1 MLTAANSATFNSPCT
16 LFCVNGAFMKPSLN
30 FLPASKLAE
39 MIRAGEV
46 TSRQTVEAY
55 FAQIK
60 KQNPTYNAIVTLH
73 EAQALAQADQADQTL
88 RDGEPCGPL
97 HGVPITIKDTYRVKG
112 SRTTAGYPPLKDH
125 IPDSD
130 AVAVQLL
137 NGAGAVIIGRT
148 NTPTLAMDMQTD
160 NPIFGK
166 TNNPWDVTRTPA
178 GSSGGCATALATGMT
193 SLSLGSD
200 LAGSIRLPASFCGVY
215 GLKPTH
221 GVVSFEG
228 HVVPLPGETN
238 GYRTLAVAGPLAR
251 SIDDLALVLDV
262 LTQPTSSDRNV
273 APLLADLGENVDISK
288 LKIAW
293 TDNFGGVP
301 VSAEIKDKLQAFVKK
316 LAQAGAT
323 VHKIEPQGMDY
334 NEIWETWGSFV
345 GAQGNYDMSN
355 LKRSIGHLFSKGT
368 LKNIPM
374 QRKIV
379 GPTSVKKLMQAFELQ
394 SQYITKMDN
403 FLSEYDVWL
412 CPVSATTAFKHH
424 AHSKMFGDFKIY
436 NTPMQ
441 VDGADIHYYV
451 ATQSYTTVFSTTNSP
466 VVSMPI
472 GLGQSGLPVNIQ
484 VAGKRY
490 GDRRLLKV
498 AKVLDDYTD
507 KFQYPLQ

>member
-1 MLTAANSATFNSPCT
+1 
-16 LFCVNGAFMKPSLN
+16 MKPSLN
-30 FLPASKLAE
+30 FLSASKLAT
-39 MIRAGEV
+39 MLRAGEI

-60 KQNPTYNAIVTLH
+60 KHNPAYNAIVTLN
-73 EAQALAQADQADQTL
+73 EAEALAQADQAD
-88 RDGEPCGPL
+88 RSRAAGKPCGPL

-112 SRTTAGYPPLKDH
+112 SRTTAGYLPLKDY
-125 IPDSD
+125 IPDTD
-130 AVAVQLL
+130 AVAVALL
-137 NGAGAVIIGRT
+137 KEAGAIIIGRT
-148 NTPTLAMDMQTD
+148 NIPTLAMDMQTD

-166 TNNPWDVTRTPA
+166 TNNPWDVKRTPA

-200 LAGSIRLPASFCGVY
+200 LAGSIRLPAGFCGVY

-228 HVVPLPGETN
+228 HIVPLPGEIN

-251 SIDDLALVLDV
+251 SIDDLALALDV
-262 LTQPTSSDRNV
+262 LTQPTSHDRNV
-273 APLLADLGENVDISK
+273 APLLADMGGNVDISK

-301 VSAEIKDKLQAFVKK
+301 VSAEIKDKLHAFVKK

-355 LKRSIGHLFSKGT
+355 LKRSIGHLFSKST

-403 FLSEYDVWL
+403 FLSDYDAWL

-424 AHSKMFGDFKIY
+424 AHSKTLGDFKIY
-436 NTPMQ
+436 NQPLQ

-472 GLGQSGLPVNIQ
+472 GLGPSGLPVNIQ

-490 GDRRLLKV
+490 SDRRLLKV
-498 AKVLDDYTD
+498 AKALDGYADE
-507 KFQYPLQ
+507 FLYPLQ

>member
-1 MLTAANSATFNSPCT
+1 
-16 LFCVNGAFMKPSLN
+16 MKPSLN
-30 FLPASKLAE
+30 FLSATQLAE
-39 MIRAGEV
+39 MLRAGEI

-60 KQNPTYNAIVTLH
+60 KHNPAYNAIVTFN
-73 EAQALAQADQADQTL
+73 EAEALAQADQADQT
-88 RDGEPCGPL
+88 RGAGKPCGAL

-130 AVAVQLL
+130 AVAVKLL
-137 NGAGAVIIGRT
+137 KEAGAIIIGRT

-200 LAGSIRLPASFCGVY
+200 LAGSIRLPASFCGIY

-228 HVVPLPGETN
+228 HIVPLPGEIN

-251 SIDDLALVLDV
+251 SVDDLALALDV
-262 LTQPTSSDRNV
+262 LTQPTSHDRNV
-273 APLLADLGENVDISK
+273 APLLADLGESVDISK

-293 TDNFGGVP
+293 IDNFGGVP
-301 VSAEIKDKLQAFVKK
+301 VSTEIKDKLHAFVNK

-355 LKRSIGHLFSKGT
+355 LKRSIGHLFSKST

-394 SQYITKMDN
+394 SHYITKMDN

-424 AHSKMFGDFKIY
+424 AHSKLFGDFKIY
-436 NTPMQ
+436 NTPLH

-466 VVSMPI
+466 VVSIPI
-472 GLGQSGLPVNIQ
+472 GLGASGLPVNIQ

-490 GDRRLLKV
+490 SDRRLLKV
-498 AKVLDDYTD
+498 AKVLDNYAD

>member
-1 MLTAANSATFNSPCT
+1 MQAN
-16 LFCVNGAFMKPSLN
+16 LN
-30 FLPASKLAE
+30 FLSASQLSA
-39 MIRAGEV
+39 MIRAGEI
-46 TSRQTVEAY
+46 TSRQTVEAF

-60 KQNPTYNAIVTLH
+60 KHNATFNAIVTLN
-73 EAQALAQADQADQTL
+73 ETQALAQADQADQA
-88 RDGEPCGPL
+88 RRAGKPCGPL

-112 SRTTAGYPPLKDH
+112 SRTTAGYLPLKDF

-130 AVAVQLL
+130 AVAVKLL
-137 NGAGAVIIGRT
+137 KEAGAIIIGRT

-166 TNNPWDVTRTPA
+166 TNNPWDVQRTPA

-221 GVVSFEG
+221 GIVSFEG
-228 HVVPLPGETN
+228 HILLPPGEIN

-251 SIDDLALVLDV
+251 SIDDLALALDV
-262 LTQPTSSDRNV
+262 LTQPTSHDRNV
-273 APLLADLGENVDISK
+273 APLLADIGGNIDISK

-301 VSAEIKDKLQAFVKK
+301 VSAEIKDKLQAYVNK

-323 VHKIEPQGMDY
+323 VHKLEPQGMDY

-345 GAQGNYDMSN
+345 GAQGNYNMSN
-355 LKRSIGHLFSKGT
+355 LMRSIGHLFSKNT

-379 GPTSVKKLMQAFELQ
+379 GPISVQKLMQAFELQ

-403 FLSEYDVWL
+403 FLSDYDVWL

-424 AHSKMFGDFKIY
+424 AYSKTFGDFKIY
-436 NTPMQ
+436 NTPLQ

-451 ATQSYTTVFSTTNSP
+451 GTQSYTTVFTTTNSP

-472 GLGQSGLPVNIQ
+472 GLGPSGLPVNIQ

-490 GDRRLLKV
+490 SDRRLLAV
-498 AKVLDDYTD
+498 AKVLDSHID
-507 KFQYPLQ
+507 KFLYPLQ

>member
-1 MLTAANSATFNSPCT
+1 
-16 LFCVNGAFMKPSLN
+16 
-30 FLPASKLAE
+30 
-39 MIRAGEV
+39 
-46 TSRQTVEAY
+46 
-55 FAQIK
+55 
-60 KQNPTYNAIVTLH
+60 
-73 EAQALAQADQADQTL
+73 
-88 RDGEPCGPL
+88 
-97 HGVPITIKDTYRVKG
+97 
-112 SRTTAGYPPLKDH
+112 
-125 IPDSD
+125 
-130 AVAVQLL
+130 
-137 NGAGAVIIGRT
+137 
-148 NTPTLAMDMQTD
+148 
-160 NPIFGK
+160 
-166 TNNPWDVTRTPA
+166 
-178 GSSGGCATALATGMT
+178 
-193 SLSLGSD
+193 
-200 LAGSIRLPASFCGVY
+200 
-215 GLKPTH
+215 LKPTH

-251 SIDDLALVLDV
+251 SIDDLALALDV

-273 APLLADLGENVDISK
+273 APLLAGGGENVDISK

-301 VSAEIKDKLQAFVKK
+301 VSAEIKEKLQAFVNT
-316 LAQAGAT
+316 LTQAGAT
-323 VHKIEPQGMDY
+323 VHRLEPPGMDY

-345 GAQGNYDMSN
+345 GAQGNYEMSN
-355 LKRSIGHLFSKGT
+355 LKRSIGHLFSKNT

-379 GPTSVKKLMQAFELQ
+379 GPTSVQKLMQAFELQ

-412 CPVSATTAFKHH
+412 CPVSATTALKHH

-436 NTPMQ
+436 NTPLQ
-441 VDGADIHYYV
+441 VDGTDIHYYV

-472 GLGQSGLPVNIQ
+472 GLGSSGLPVNIQ

-490 GDRRLLKV
+490 GDRRLLAV
-498 AKVLDDYTD
+498 AKVLDDYSD

>member
-1 MLTAANSATFNSPCT
+1 VQAN
-16 LFCVNGAFMKPSLN
+16 LN
-30 FLPASKLAE
+30 FLSASQLAT
-39 MIRAGEV
+39 MIRAGELS
-46 TSRQTVEAY
+46 SRQTVEAY

-60 KQNPTYNAIVTLH
+60 THNATFNAVVTLN
-73 EAQALAQADQADQTL
+73 ETQALAQADQADQA
-88 RDGEPCGPL
+88 RRAGKPCGPL
-97 HGVPITIKDTYRVKG
+97 HGVPITIKDTYRVEG
-112 SRTTAGYPPLKDH
+112 SRTTAGYLPLKDF

-130 AVAVQLL
+130 AVAVKLL
-137 NGAGAVIIGRT
+137 RDAGAIVIGRT

-160 NPIFGK
+160 NPIFGR
-166 TNNPWDVTRTPA
+166 TNNPWDVQRTSA

-251 SIDDLALVLDV
+251 SIDDLALALDV
-262 LTQPTSSDRNV
+262 LTQPNSSDRNV
-273 APLLADLGENVDISK
+273 APLLADRGEIVDISK
-288 LKIAW
+288 LRVAW
-293 TDNFGGVP
+293 TDSFGGVP
-301 VSAEIKDKLQAFVKK
+301 VSAEIKEKLQAFANR
-316 LAQAGAT
+316 LAAAGAT
-323 VHKIEPQGMDY
+323 VHKLEPQGLDY
-334 NEIWETWGSFV
+334 NEVWETWGSFV
-345 GAQGNYDMSN
+345 GAQGNYDMSD
-355 LKRSIGHLFSKGT
+355 LKRSIGHLFSKNT

-379 GPTSVKKLMQAFELQ
+379 GPTSVQKLMQAFERQ

-424 AHSKMFGDFKIY
+424 AHSKKLGDFKIY
-436 NTPMQ
+436 NTPLQ

-451 ATQSYTTVFSTTNSP
+451 ATQSYTTIFSTTNSP

-472 GLGQSGLPVNIQ
+472 GLGPSGLPVNIQ

-490 GDRRLLKV
+490 SDRRLLKV
-498 AKVLDDYTD
+498 AKVLDNYTD
-507 KFQYPLQ
+507 KFLYPLQ

>member
-1 MLTAANSATFNSPCT
+1 
-16 LFCVNGAFMKPSLN
+16 MKTSLN
-30 FLPASKLAE
+30 FLSASRLAT
-39 MIRAGEV
+39 MLRTGEV
-46 TSRQTVEAY
+46 SSRQSAEAY

-60 KQNPTYNAIVTLH
+60 KHNPAYNAIVTLNQA
-73 EAQALAQADQADQTL
+73 EALAQADEAD
-88 RDGEPCGPL
+88 RSRAAGKPCGPL

-125 IPDSD
+125 IPDTD
-130 AVAVQLL
+130 AVAVKLL
-137 NGAGAVIIGRT
+137 KEAGAIVIGRT

-166 TNNPWDVTRTPA
+166 TNNPWDVQRTPG

-200 LAGSIRLPASFCGVY
+200 LAGSIRLPAGFCGVY

-228 HVVPLPGETN
+228 HIVPLPGEIN

-251 SIDDLALVLDV
+251 SIDDLALALDV
-262 LTQPTSSDRNV
+262 LTQPTSHDRDV
-273 APLLADLGENVDISK
+273 APLLVDMGGNVDISK

-293 TDNFGGVP
+293 TDDFGGVP
-301 VSAEIKDKLQAFVKK
+301 VSAEIKDKLHAFVKK

-355 LKRSIGHLFSKGT
+355 LKRTIGHLFSKGT
-368 LKNIPM
+368 LKNLPM

-394 SQYITKMDN
+394 SQYVTKMDN
-403 FLSEYDVWL
+403 FLSDYDAWL

-424 AHSKMFGDFKIY
+424 AHSKKFGDFKIY
-436 NTPMQ
+436 NQPLQ
-441 VDGADIHYYV
+441 VDAADIHYYV
-451 ATQSYTTVFSTTNSP
+451 ATQSYTTIFSTTNSP

-472 GLGQSGLPVNIQ
+472 GLGPSGLPVNIQ

-490 GDRRLLKV
+490 SDRRLLQV
-498 AKVLDDYTD
+498 AKVLDGYTD

>member
-1 MLTAANSATFNSPCT
+1 ML
-16 LFCVNGAFMKPSLN
+16 
-30 FLPASKLAE
+30 
-39 MIRAGEV
+39 RAGEIS
-46 TSRQTVEAY
+46 SRQTAEAH
-55 FAQIK
+55 FSQIK
-60 KQNPTYNAIVTLH
+60 KHNPAYNAIVTLN
-73 EAQALAQADQADQTL
+73 EAEALAQADQAD
-88 RDGEPCGPL
+88 RSRAAGKPCGPL

-112 SRTTAGYPPLKDH
+112 SRTTAGYLPLKDH
-125 IPDSD
+125 IPDTD
-130 AVAVQLL
+130 AVAVALL
-137 NGAGAVIIGRT
+137 KEAGAIVIGRT

-160 NPIFGK
+160 NPIFGR
-166 TNNPWDVTRTPA
+166 TNNPWDVKRTPA
-178 GSSGGCATALATGMT
+178 GSSGGCATALAAGMT

-228 HVVPLPGETN
+228 HIVPLPGEIN

-251 SIDDLALVLDV
+251 SIDDLALALDV
-262 LTQPTSSDRNV
+262 LTQPTSHDRNV
-273 APLLADLGENVDISK
+273 APLLADMGGNVDISK
-288 LKIAW
+288 LKLAW

-301 VSAEIKDKLQAFVKK
+301 VSAEIKDKLHAFVNK

-355 LKRSIGHLFSKGT
+355 LKRAIGHLFSKSI
-368 LKNIPM
+368 LKNLPM

-394 SQYITKMDN
+394 SHYITKMDN
-403 FLSEYDVWL
+403 FLSDYDAWL
-412 CPVSATTAFKHH
+412 CPVSATTAFEHH
-424 AHSKMFGDFKIY
+424 AHSKKLGDFKIY
-436 NTPMQ
+436 NQPLQ

-472 GLGQSGLPVNIQ
+472 GLGPSGLPVNIQ

-490 GDRRLLKV
+490 SDRRLLKV

>member
-1 MLTAANSATFNSPCT
+1 MNRKLTAQQGSASSA
-16 LFCVNGAFMKPSLN
+16 AFSSTRPSLN

-39 MIRAGEV
+39 MIRAGE
-46 TSRQTVEAY
+46 TNSRQAVEAF
-55 FAQIK
+55 FAQIRN
-60 KQNPTYNAIVTLH
+60 QNPTYNAIVTLN
-73 EAQALAQADQADQTL
+73 EARALAQADQADQAK
-88 RDGEPCGPL
+88 RDGKPCGPL

-112 SRTTAGYPPLKDH
+112 SRTTAGYLPLKDY
-125 IPDSD
+125 IPDTD

-137 NGAGAVIIGRT
+137 KEAGAVIIGRT
-148 NTPTLAMDMQTD
+148 NTPTLALDMQTD
-160 NPIFGK
+160 NPIFGR
-166 TNNPWDVTRTPA
+166 TNNPWDVTRTSA

-228 HVVPLPGETN
+228 HIVPLPGQTN
-238 GYRTLAVAGPLAR
+238 GYRTMAVAGPLAR
-251 SIDDLALVLDV
+251 SVDDLALALDV
-262 LTQPTSSDRNV
+262 LTQPTSHDRNV
-273 APLLADLGENVDISK
+273 APLLADLGGDVDISK

-301 VSAEIKDKLQAFVKK
+301 VSKEIKDKMHAFVNK
-316 LAQAGAT
+316 LAQAGAA

-345 GAQGNYDMSN
+345 GAQDNYDMSN
-355 LKRSIGHLFSKGT
+355 LKRSIGHLFSKST
-368 LKNIPM
+368 LKHIPM

-379 GPTSVKKLMQAFELQ
+379 GPSSVRILMQAFELQ
-394 SQYITKMDN
+394 SRYITEIDN
-403 FLSEYDVWL
+403 FLSEYDAWL

-424 AHSKMFGDFKIY
+424 AHSKMLGDFKIY
-436 NTPMQ
+436 NTPLQ

-451 ATQSYTTVFSTTNSP
+451 ATQSYTTIFSTTNSP
-466 VVSMPI
+466 VISMPI

-490 GDRRLLKV
+490 SDRRLLKV
-498 AKVLDDYTD
+498 AKVLDSYSD

>member
-1 MLTAANSATFNSPCT
+1 M
-16 LFCVNGAFMKPSLN
+16 
-30 FLPASKLAE
+30 
-39 MIRAGEV
+39 
-46 TSRQTVEAY
+46 
-55 FAQIK
+55 
-60 KQNPTYNAIVTLH
+60 
-73 EAQALAQADQADQTL
+73 
-88 RDGEPCGPL
+88 
-97 HGVPITIKDTYRVKG
+97 TIKDTYRVKG
-112 SRTTAGYPPLKDH
+112 SRTTAGYLPLKDH
-125 IPDSD
+125 IPDTD

-137 NGAGAVIIGRT
+137 KEAGAIIIGRT
-148 NTPTLAMDMQTD
+148 NTPTLAMDMQTV

-166 TNNPWDVTRTPA
+166 TNNPWDVERTPA

-228 HVVPLPGETN
+228 HIVPLPGEIN

-251 SIDDLALVLDV
+251 SIDDLALALDV
-262 LTQPTSSDRNV
+262 LTQPMSEDRNV
-273 APLLADLGENVDISK
+273 APLLAELGGNVDIAK
-288 LKIAW
+288 LNIAW

-301 VSAEIKDKLQAFVKK
+301 VSAEIKDTLHAYVKT

-323 VHKIEPQGMDY
+323 VHKREPQGLDY

-355 LKRSIGHLFSKGT
+355 VKRTIGHLFSKGT
-368 LKNIPM
+368 LKNLPM

-394 SQYITKMDN
+394 SRYITKMDN
-403 FLSEYDVWL
+403 FLSDYDAWL

-424 AHSKMFGDFKIY
+424 AHSKTLGDFKIY
-436 NTPMQ
+436 DTPLQ
-441 VDGADIHYYV
+441 VDGADVHYYV
-451 ATQSYTTVFSTTNSP
+451 ATQSYTTIFSTTNSP

-490 GDRRLLKV
+490 CDRRLLKV
-498 AKVLDDYTD
+498 AKVLDAYSD

>member
-1 MLTAANSATFNSPCT
+1 
-16 LFCVNGAFMKPSLN
+16 MKPSLN
-30 FLPASKLAE
+30 FLSARQLAA
-39 MIRAGEV
+39 MLRTGEV
-46 TSRQTVEAY
+46 SSRQTAEAF

-60 KQNPTYNAIVTLH
+60 KHNPAYNAIVTLN
-73 EAQALAQADQADQTL
+73 EAEALAQADQADRSRAEGQ
-88 RDGEPCGPL
+88 PCGPL

-112 SRTTAGYPPLKDH
+112 SRTTAGYLPLKDH
-125 IPDSD
+125 IPGTD
-130 AVAVQLL
+130 AVAVTLL
-137 NGAGAVIIGRT
+137 KEAGAIVIGRT

-166 TNNPWDVTRTPA
+166 TNNPWDVKRTPG

-200 LAGSIRLPASFCGVY
+200 LAGSIRLPAGFCGVY

-221 GVVSFEG
+221 GVISFEG
-228 HVVPLPGETN
+228 HIVPLPGEIN

-251 SIDDLALVLDV
+251 SIDDLALALDV
-262 LTQPTSSDRNV
+262 LTQPTSHDRNV
-273 APLLADLGENVDISK
+273 APLLADMGGNVDISK

-293 TDNFGGVP
+293 TDDFGGVP
-301 VSAEIKDKLQAFVKK
+301 VSAEIKDKLQAFVKT

-323 VHKIEPQGMDY
+323 VHKVEPQGMDY

-345 GAQGNYDMSN
+345 GAQGHYDMSN
-355 LKRSIGHLFSKGT
+355 LKRAIGHLFSKGT
-368 LKNIPM
+368 LKNLPM

-403 FLSEYDVWL
+403 FLSEYDAWL

-424 AHSKMFGDFKIY
+424 AHSKKLGDFKIY
-436 NTPMQ
+436 NQPLQ

-472 GLGQSGLPVNIQ
+472 GLGPSGLPVNIQ

-490 GDRRLLKV
+490 SDRRLLQV
-498 AKVLDDYTD
+498 AKVLDNYTD

>member
-1 MLTAANSATFNSPCT
+1 
-16 LFCVNGAFMKPSLN
+16 MKSSLN
-30 FLPASKLAE
+30 FLPASTLAE
-39 MIRAGEV
+39 MIRAGDT
-46 TSRQTVEAY
+46 TSRQVVEAC
-55 FAQIK
+55 FAQIG

-73 EAQALAQADQADQTL
+73 EAEALAQADQADQAR
-88 RDGEPCGPL
+88 RDGKPCGPL

-112 SRTTAGYPPLKDH
+112 SRTTAGYLPLKDH
-125 IPDSD
+125 IPDTD

-137 NGAGAVIIGRT
+137 KEAGAIIVGRT

-160 NPIFGK
+160 NPVFGK
-166 TNNPWDVTRTPA
+166 TNNPWDVTRTSA

-228 HVVPLPGETN
+228 HIVPLPGEIN

-251 SIDDLALVLDV
+251 SIDDLALALDV
-262 LTQPTSSDRNV
+262 LTQPTSQDRNI
-273 APLLADLGENVDISK
+273 APLLADMGGNVDIAN

-293 TDNFGGVP
+293 TDDFGGVP
-301 VSAEIKDKLQAFVKK
+301 VSAEIKDKLHAYVKT

-323 VHKIEPQGMDY
+323 VHKLEPQGLDY

-355 LKRSIGHLFSKGT
+355 VKRAIGHLFSKGT
-368 LKNIPM
+368 LKNLPM

-394 SQYITKMDN
+394 SRYITKMDN
-403 FLSEYDVWL
+403 FLSDYDAWL

-424 AHSKMFGDFKIY
+424 AHSKMLGDFKIY
-436 NTPMQ
+436 DTPLQ
-441 VDGADIHYYV
+441 VDGADVHYYV
-451 ATQSYTTVFSTTNSP
+451 ATQSYTTIFSTTNSP

-472 GLGQSGLPVNIQ
+472 GLGHSGLPVNIQ

-490 GDRRLLKV
+490 SDRRLLKV
-498 AKVLDDYTD
+498 AKVLDSYSD

>member
-1 MLTAANSATFNSPCT
+1 MNGKS
-16 LFCVNGAFMKPSLN
+16 VNQSLN
-30 FLPASKLAE
+30 FLSASKLAE
-39 MIRAGEV
+39 MIRVGEI
-46 TSRQTVEAY
+46 TARQTVEAY

-60 KQNPTYNAIVTLH
+60 KQNPTYNAIVTWN
-73 EAQALAQADQADQTL
+73 EAQALAQADQADQAK
-88 RDGEPCGPL
+88 RDGKPCGPM

-112 SRTTAGYPPLKDH
+112 SRTTAGHLPLKDH
-125 IPDSD
+125 IPDTD

-137 NGAGAVIIGRT
+137 KDAGAIIIGRT

-166 TNNPWDVTRTPA
+166 TNNPWDVQRTPA

-228 HVVPLPGETN
+228 HIVPLPGQTN

-251 SIDDLALVLDV
+251 SIDDLALALDV
-262 LTQPTSSDRNV
+262 LTQPTSHDRNV

-301 VSAEIKDKLQAFVKK
+301 VSKEIKDQLRAFVNK

-323 VHKIEPQGMDY
+323 VHKVEPQGMDY

-345 GAQGNYDMSN
+345 GAQGNYNMSN
-355 LKRSIGHLFSKGT
+355 LKRSIGHFFSKST
-368 LKNIPM
+368 VKNIPM

-379 GPTSVKKLMQAFELQ
+379 GPTSLQKLMQAFELQ

-436 NTPMQ
+436 NTPLQ
-441 VDGADIHYYV
+441 VDGADMHYYV

-472 GLGQSGLPVNIQ
+472 GLGSTGLPVNVQ

-490 GDRRLLKV
+490 SDRRLLKV
-498 AKVLDDYTD
+498 AKVLDSYSDR
-507 KFQYPLQ
+507 FQYPLQ

>member
-1 MLTAANSATFNSPCT
+1 METSI
-16 LFCVNGAFMKPSLN
+16 N
-30 FLPASKLAE
+30 FLSASELAA
-39 MIRAGEV
+39 MIRSGEV
-46 TSRQTVEAY
+46 TSRQVVAEYLAH
-55 FAQIK
+55 IK
-60 KQNPTYNAIVTLH
+60 KHNPAYNAIVTLN
-73 EAQALAQADQADQTL
+73 EAEALEQAHQADQSVAS
-88 RDGEPCGPL
+88 GKPCGPL
-97 HGVPITIKDTYRVKG
+97 HGVPITIKDTYRVEG
-112 SRTTAGYPPLKDH
+112 SRTTAGYTPLKDH
-125 IPDSD
+125 IPDTD
-130 AVAVQLL
+130 AVAVRLL
-137 NGAGAVIIGRT
+137 KEAGAIIIGRT

-166 TNNPWDVTRTPA
+166 TNNPWDVERTPA

-228 HVVPLPGETN
+228 HIVPLPGEVN

-251 SIDDLALVLDV
+251 SIDDLALALDV
-262 LTQPTSSDRNV
+262 LTQPTSHDRNV
-273 APLLADLGENVDISK
+273 APLHDDLGGDVDISK

-301 VSAEIKDKLQAFVKK
+301 VSAEIKDKLLAFVNK

-323 VHKIEPQGMDY
+323 VHKIEPQKMDY

-394 SQYITKMDN
+394 SHYITKMDN

-436 NTPMQ
+436 NTPLQ
-441 VDGADIHYYV
+441 VDGADMHYYV
-451 ATQSYTTVFSTTNSP
+451 ATQSYTTVFSATNSP

-484 VAGKRY
+484 VAGRRY
-490 GDRRLLKV
+490 SDRRLLKV
-498 AKVLDDYTD
+498 AKTLDHYADE
-507 KFQYPLQ
+507 FLYPLQ

>member
-1 MLTAANSATFNSPCT
+1 MPWQPLAASEGFMQPTLT
-16 LFCVNGAFMKPSLN
+16 
-30 FLPASKLAE
+30 FLPASTLAT
-39 MIRAGEV
+39 MLRAGDI
-46 TSRQTVEAY
+46 TSRHTVEAF
-55 FAQIK
+55 FAHIK
-60 KQNPTYNAIVTLH
+60 KQNPTYNAIVTLD
-73 EAQALAQADQADQTL
+73 EAEALARADQADQAM
-88 RDGEPCGPL
+88 RDGKPCGPL

-112 SRTTAGYPPLKDH
+112 SRTTAGYLPLKDH
-125 IPDSD
+125 IPDGD

-137 NGAGAVIIGRT
+137 RDAGAIIIGRT
-148 NTPTLAMDMQTD
+148 NTPTLAMDMQTV
-160 NPIFGK
+160 NPIFGT
-166 TNNPWDVTRTPA
+166 TNNPWDVQRTPA

-193 SLSLGSD
+193 ALSLGSD

-228 HVVPLPGETN
+228 HVVPLPGEIN

-251 SIDDLALVLDV
+251 SIDDLALALDV
-262 LTQPTSSDRNV
+262 LTQPTSRDRNV
-273 APLLADLGENVDISK
+273 APLLADLGDHVDISK

-293 TDNFGGVP
+293 TDDFGGVP
-301 VSAEIKDKLQAFVKK
+301 VSAEIKDKLHAFVTT

-323 VHKIEPQGMDY
+323 VHKTEPQGMDY

-345 GAQGNYDMSN
+345 GAQGNYAMSN
-355 LKRSIGHLFSKGT
+355 VKRFIGHLFSKST
-368 LKNIPM
+368 VQNIPM

-379 GPTSVKKLMQAFELQ
+379 GPISVQKLMQAFELQ

-403 FLSEYDVWL
+403 FLSDYDVWL

-424 AHSKMFGDFKIY
+424 AHSKMLGNFKIY
-436 NTPMQ
+436 NTPLR

-472 GLGQSGLPVNIQ
+472 GLGSSGLPVNIQ

-490 GDRRLLKV
+490 SDRRLLEV
-498 AKVLDDYTD
+498 AKVLDSYTD
-507 KFQYPLQ
+507 KFLYPLQPTQPRT

>member
-1 MLTAANSATFNSPCT
+1 
-16 LFCVNGAFMKPSLN
+16 MKPSLN
-30 FLPASKLAE
+30 FLSASELAA
-39 MIRAGEV
+39 MLRAGEI
-46 TSRQTVEAY
+46 TSRQTVETF

-60 KQNPTYNAIVTLH
+60 KQNPTYNAIVTLN
-73 EAQALAQADQADQTL
+73 EAQALAQADQADQA
-88 RDGEPCGPL
+88 RSAGKPCGPL

-112 SRTTAGYPPLKDH
+112 SRTTAGYPPLKDY
-125 IPDSD
+125 IPDTD
-130 AVAVQLL
+130 AVAVKLL
-137 NGAGAVIIGRT
+137 KEAGAIIVGRT

-166 TNNPWDVTRTPA
+166 TNNPWDVKRTPA

-228 HVVPLPGETN
+228 HIVPLPGEIN

-251 SIDDLALVLDV
+251 SIDDLALALDV
-262 LTQPTSSDRNV
+262 LTQPTSNDRNV
-273 APLLADLGENVDISK
+273 APLLADLGGNVDIFK

-301 VSAEIKDKLQAFVKK
+301 VSAEIKDKLHAFVNK

-323 VHKIEPQGMDY
+323 VHKLEPQGTDY
-334 NEIWETWGSFV
+334 NEIWELWGSFV
-345 GAQGNYDMSN
+345 GAQGNYEMSN
-355 LKRSIGHLFSKGT
+355 LKRSIGHLFSKNT

-379 GPTSVKKLMQAFELQ
+379 GPISVPKLMQAFELQ

-436 NTPMQ
+436 NTPLQ

-484 VAGKRY
+484 VASKRY
-490 GDRRLLKV
+490 SDRRLLAV
-498 AKVLDDYTD
+498 AKVLDNYTD
-507 KFQYPLQ
+507 KFLYPLQ

>member
-1 MLTAANSATFNSPCT
+1 
-16 LFCVNGAFMKPSLN
+16 MKSSLN
-30 FLPASKLAE
+30 FLSASQLAA
-39 MIRAGEV
+39 MIRAGEI
-46 TSRQTVEAY
+46 TSRKTVEAY

-60 KQNPTYNAIVTLH
+60 KHNPTYNAIVTLN
-73 EAQALAQADQADQTL
+73 EAEALAQADQADQAK
-88 RDGEPCGPL
+88 RDGKPCGPL
-97 HGVPITIKDTYRVKG
+97 HGVPITIKDTYRVQG

-130 AVAVQLL
+130 AVAVKLL
-137 NGAGAVIIGRT
+137 KEAGAIIIGRT

-166 TNNPWDVTRTPA
+166 TNNPWDVSRTPA

-228 HVVPLPGETN
+228 HIVPLPGETN

-251 SIDDLALVLDV
+251 SVDDLALALDV
-262 LTQPTSSDRNV
+262 LTQPTDHDRNV
-273 APLLADLGENVDISK
+273 APLLADMAGDVDISK

-301 VSAEIKDKLQAFVKK
+301 VSAEIKEELHAFVNK

-345 GAQGNYDMSN
+345 GAQGNYEMSN

-424 AHSKMFGDFKIY
+424 AHSKLFGDYKIY
-436 NTPMQ
+436 NTPLQ
-441 VDGADIHYYV
+441 VDGADIHYFV

-484 VAGKRY
+484 VVGKRY
-490 GDRRLLKV
+490 SDRRLLKV
-498 AKVLDDYTD
+498 TKVLDSYAD

>member
-1 MLTAANSATFNSPCT
+1 
-16 LFCVNGAFMKPSLN
+16 MKSSLN
-30 FLPASKLAE
+30 FLPATTLAE
-39 MIRAGEV
+39 MIRAGDT
-46 TSRQTVEAY
+46 TSRQVVEAC
-55 FAQIK
+55 FAQIG

-73 EAQALAQADQADQTL
+73 EAEALAQADQADHAR
-88 RDGEPCGPL
+88 RDGKPCGPL

-112 SRTTAGYPPLKDH
+112 SRTTAGYLPLKDH
-125 IPDSD
+125 IPETD

-137 NGAGAVIIGRT
+137 KEAGAIIVGRT

-160 NPIFGK
+160 NPVFGK
-166 TNNPWDVTRTPA
+166 TNNPWDVTRTSA

-228 HVVPLPGETN
+228 HIVPLPGEIN

-251 SIDDLALVLDV
+251 SIDDLALALDV
-262 LTQPTSSDRNV
+262 LTQPTSQDRNV
-273 APLLADLGENVDISK
+273 APLLADKGGNVDIAK
-288 LKIAW
+288 LNIAW

-301 VSAEIKDKLQAFVKK
+301 VSAEIKDKLHAYVKT
-316 LAQAGAT
+316 LARAGAT
-323 VHKIEPQGMDY
+323 VHKLEPQGLDY

-355 LKRSIGHLFSKGT
+355 VKRAIGHLFSKGT
-368 LKNIPM
+368 LKNLPM

-394 SQYITKMDN
+394 SRYITKMDN
-403 FLSEYDVWL
+403 FLSEYDAWL

-424 AHSKMFGDFKIY
+424 AHSKMLGDFKIY
-436 NTPMQ
+436 DTPLQ
-441 VDGADIHYYV
+441 VDGADIPYYV
-451 ATQSYTTVFSTTNSP
+451 ATQSYTTIFSTTNSP

-490 GDRRLLKV
+490 SDRRLLTV
-498 AKVLDDYTD
+498 AKVLDSYSD

>member
-1 MLTAANSATFNSPCT
+1 
-16 LFCVNGAFMKPSLN
+16 MKPSLN

-39 MIRAGEV
+39 MIRAGET

-60 KQNPTYNAIVTLH
+60 KQNPTFNAIVTLN
-73 EAQALAQADQADQTL
+73 EAQALTQADVADQAM
-88 RDGEPCGPL
+88 RAGKPCGPL

-112 SRTTAGYPPLKDH
+112 SRTTAGYLPLKDH

-130 AVAVQLL
+130 AVAVKLL
-137 NGAGAVIIGRT
+137 KEAGAIIIGRT
-148 NTPTLAMDMQTD
+148 NTPTLAMDMQTV

-166 TNNPWDVTRTPA
+166 TNNPWDVQRTPA

-221 GVVSFEG
+221 GVISFEG
-228 HVVPLPGETN
+228 HIVPLPGEIN

-251 SIDDLALVLDV
+251 SIDDLALALDV
-262 LTQPTSSDRNV
+262 LTQPTSHDRNV
-273 APLLADLGENVDISK
+273 APLLANLGENVDISK

-301 VSAEIKDKLQAFVKK
+301 VSKEIKDKMLAFVNK

-323 VHKIEPQGMDY
+323 VHKLEPQGMDY

-355 LKRSIGHLFSKGT
+355 LKRSIGHLFSKST
-368 LKNIPM
+368 VKNIPM

-379 GPTSVKKLMQAFELQ
+379 GPISVQKLMQAFELQ

-451 ATQSYTTVFSTTNSP
+451 ATQSIRIHRTY
-466 VVSMPI
+466 
-472 GLGQSGLPVNIQ
+472 Q
-484 VAGKRY
+484 R
-490 GDRRLLKV
+490 
-498 AKVLDDYTD
+498 
-507 KFQYPLQ
+507 

>member
-1 MLTAANSATFNSPCT
+1 
-16 LFCVNGAFMKPSLN
+16 MKPSLN
-30 FLPASKLAE
+30 FLSASQLAA
-39 MIRAGEV
+39 MLRAGEI
-46 TSRQTVEAY
+46 TSRQTAEAY

-60 KQNPTYNAIVTLH
+60 KHNPAYNAIVTLN
-73 EAQALAQADQADQTL
+73 EAEALAQADQAD
-88 RDGEPCGPL
+88 RSRAAGKPCGPL

-112 SRTTAGYPPLKDH
+112 SRTTAGYLPLKDH
-125 IPDSD
+125 IPDTD
-130 AVAVQLL
+130 AVAVTLL
-137 NGAGAVIIGRT
+137 KEAGAIIIGRT

-160 NPIFGK
+160 NPIFGR
-166 TNNPWDVTRTPA
+166 TNNPWDVTRASA

-200 LAGSIRLPASFCGVY
+200 LAGSIRLPAGFCGVY

-228 HVVPLPGETN
+228 HIVPLPGEIN

-251 SIDDLALVLDV
+251 SIDDLALALDV
-262 LTQPTSSDRNV
+262 LTQPTSHDRNV
-273 APLLADLGENVDISK
+273 APLLADLGGNVDISK

-293 TDNFGGVP
+293 SDDFGGVP
-301 VSAEIKDKLQAFVKK
+301 VSAEIKDKLHALVKK

-323 VHKIEPQGMDY
+323 VHKVEPQGMDY

-345 GAQGNYDMSN
+345 GAQGNNEMSN
-355 LKRSIGHLFSKGT
+355 LKRAIGHLFSKGT
-368 LKNIPM
+368 LKNLPM

-403 FLSEYDVWL
+403 FLSDYDAWL

-424 AHSKMFGDFKIY
+424 AHSKKLGDFKIY
-436 NTPMQ
+436 NQPLQ

-472 GLGQSGLPVNIQ
+472 GLGTSGLPVNIQ

-490 GDRRLLKV
+490 SDRRLLQV
-498 AKVLDDYTD
+498 AKALDDYTD

>member
-1 MLTAANSATFNSPCT
+1 MQPA
-16 LFCVNGAFMKPSLN
+16 LN
-30 FLPASKLAE
+30 FLSASKLAA
-39 MIRAGEV
+39 MIRAGEI
-46 TSRQTVEAY
+46 TSRQTVES
-55 FAQIK
+55 FLGHIK
-60 KQNPTYNAIVTLH
+60 KHNVTFNAIVTLD
-73 EAQALAQADQADQTL
+73 EARALALADQADQAM
-88 RDGEPCGPL
+88 REGKPSGPL

-112 SRTTAGYPPLKDH
+112 SRTTAGYLPLKDH
-125 IPDSD
+125 FPDSD

-137 NGAGAVIIGRT
+137 KDAGAIILGRT

-166 TNNPWDVTRTPA
+166 TNNPWDVQRTPG

-251 SIDDLALVLDV
+251 SIDDLALALDV

-273 APLLADLGENVDISK
+273 APLLPGIADNVDISK

-301 VSAEIKDKLQAFVKK
+301 VSAEIRDKLQAYVNK

-355 LKRSIGHLFSKGT
+355 LKRAIGHLFSKST
-368 LKNIPM
+368 VKNIPM

-379 GPTSVKKLMQAFELQ
+379 GPTSVRKLMQAFELQ
-394 SQYITKMDN
+394 SHYITKMDN

-424 AHSKMFGDFKIY
+424 AHNKTFGDFKIY
-436 NTPMQ
+436 NTPLQ
-441 VDGADIHYYV
+441 VDGSDIHYYV

-472 GLGQSGLPVNIQ
+472 GLGTSGLPVSIQ
-484 VAGKRY
+484 LAGKRFS
-490 GDRRLLKV
+490 DRRLLQV
-498 AKVLDDYTD
+498 AKVLDGYTD
-507 KFQYPLQ
+507 KFKYPLQ

>member
-1 MLTAANSATFNSPCT
+1 
-16 LFCVNGAFMKPSLN
+16 MKPPLN
-30 FLPASKLAE
+30 FLSASQLAA
-39 MIRAGEV
+39 MLRAGEIS
-46 TSRQTVEAY
+46 SRQTAEAY

-60 KQNPTYNAIVTLH
+60 KHNPAYNAIVTLN
-73 EAQALAQADQADQTL
+73 EAEALARADQAD
-88 RDGEPCGPL
+88 RSRADGKPCGPL
-97 HGVPITIKDTYRVKG
+97 HGVPITIKDTYRVKA
-112 SRTTAGYPPLKDH
+112 SRTTAGYLPLKDH
-125 IPDSD
+125 IPDTD
-130 AVAVQLL
+130 AVAVALL
-137 NGAGAVIIGRT
+137 KQAGAIIIGRT

-166 TNNPWDVTRTPA
+166 TNNPWDVERTPA

-228 HVVPLPGETN
+228 HIVPLPGEIN

-251 SIDDLALVLDV
+251 SIDDLALALDV
-262 LTQPTSSDRNV
+262 LTQPTSHDRNV
-273 APLLADLGENVDISK
+273 APLLADLGGNVDISK

-293 TDNFGGVP
+293 ADDFGGVP
-301 VSAEIKDKLQAFVKK
+301 VSAEIKDKLHAFVKK

-323 VHKIEPQGMDY
+323 VHKVEPQGMDY

-345 GAQGNYDMSN
+345 GAQGNYGMSN
-355 LKRSIGHLFSKGT
+355 LKRAIGHLFSKGS
-368 LKNIPM
+368 LKNLPM

-379 GPTSVKKLMQAFELQ
+379 GPTSVKKLMQAFEVQ

-403 FLSEYDVWL
+403 FLSEYDAWL

-424 AHSKMFGDFKIY
+424 AHTKMFGDFKIY
-436 NTPMQ
+436 NTPLQ
-441 VDGADIHYYV
+441 VDGADIHYYL
-451 ATQSYTTVFSTTNSP
+451 ATQSYTTIFSATNSP

-472 GLGQSGLPVNIQ
+472 GLGPSGLPVNIQ

-490 GDRRLLKV
+490 SDRRLLQV